1 MAQASACDEC
11 GYRPRTKDG
20 YHVILDEG
28 VDNLEVK
35 IHYVRCYSCGAE
47 WVE

>member
-1 MAQASACDEC
+1 MAQAFVCDVC
-11 GYRPRTKDG
+11 GYRPRQNDA

-28 VDNLEVK
+28 LDQLDVP
-35 IHYVRCYSCGAE
+35 IHYVRCYSCGNE